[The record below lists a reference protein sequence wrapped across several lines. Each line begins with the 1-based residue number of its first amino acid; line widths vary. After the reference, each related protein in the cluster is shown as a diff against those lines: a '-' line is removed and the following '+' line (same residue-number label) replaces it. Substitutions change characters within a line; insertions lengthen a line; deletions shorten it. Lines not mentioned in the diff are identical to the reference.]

1 MVEKT
6 IVIKDEIVT
15 RKYLKATHVRC
26 DVCGKELEDFVYDV
40 VVKHGENPKKKTHR
54 HVCGM
59 ECFGKALSECRAID
73 RIVYIKVPIE
83 EAINKECDDDL
94 IKVTVEKCHGPSSS
108 QIAYYAQKLYK
119 TSKDLYEEI
128 GHLENFEERANDND

>member
-1 MVEKT
+1 MIMINQTVIIKNE
-6 IVIKDEIVT
+6 IVSHEYIKD
-15 RKYLKATHVRC
+15 AHVYC
-26 DVCGKELEDFVYDV
+26 DICGKEINDFVYDV
-40 VVKHGENPKKKTHR
+40 VVNHGENPKKKMHR

-59 ECFGKALSECRAID
+59 ECFGKALSECHAIG

-128 GHLENFEERANDND
+128 GHLENFERKGE